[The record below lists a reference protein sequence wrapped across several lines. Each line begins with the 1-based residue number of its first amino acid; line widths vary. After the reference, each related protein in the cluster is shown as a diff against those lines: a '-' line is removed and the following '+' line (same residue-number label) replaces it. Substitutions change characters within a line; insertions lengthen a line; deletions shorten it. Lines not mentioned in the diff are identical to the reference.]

1 MGKTKNALI
10 RYRIID
16 KCLRRVDEKWT
27 WKELAEKCAD
37 ALEELSG
44 EKDSISERTIKK
56 DLNNM
61 RHNEDLGYFAPIAYD
76 RKEKSYYYENRNF
89 SITESPL
96 SRQDGRELKSAL
108 NLLRQFTGFSYLKGI
123 NNVIEKLQLMV
134 SESNLPEKQVVHLE
148 QPLDIPGQKWLDS
161 LYNAIRSKRS
171 ISINYH
177 PFGQDSYHV
186 IISPM
191 ILKEYDHR
199 WYLLA
204 YSHEKKSIRTYGLER
219 ISDLRESFA
228 EYVIPN
234 NFDADTYFK
243 NVIGITVNE
252 STRLEEIQLKVNG
265 LQVNYF
271 DTKPI
276 HLSQKKVK
284 TSDNYSVYCINVYP
298 NYELTSKILS
308 FGGNVE
314 VISPDWF
321 REELKKMVSEMFE
334 LYS

>member
-27 WKELAEKCAD
+27 WKELAEKCSE

-56 DLNNM
+56 DLNHM

-76 RKEKSYYYENRNF
+76 RKEKSYYYENRQF

-108 NLLRQFTGFSYLKGI
+108 NLLRQYTGFSYLKGI

-161 LYNAIRSKRS
+161 LYNAIRSKQS
-171 ISINYH
+171 LSINYH
-177 PFGQDSYHV
+177 PFGHEAYHV

-228 EYVIPN
+228 EYVLPN

-252 STRLEEIQLKVNG
+252 SNSLEEIQLKVNG

-271 DTKPI
+271 DTKPL
-276 HLSQKKVK
+276 HVSQKKLK
-284 TSDNYSVYCINVYP
+284 TSDNYSIFSINVYP

-321 REELKKMVSEMFE
+321 REYIKKMVNEMTK